1 MKSGKLL
8 LLLGTTFLS
17 YFSYSQ
23 DESQP
28 SDVGYIRIQLSDLTT
43 AEQVAAVDELIS
55 SKNGV
60 MMSRTDRN
68 TDTYLGYYLI
78 SSGLTE
84 TDFVTWIRSLGYST
98 ACVVTGVRD
107 GTPLKDFP
115 RECYKDELENMS
127 RTN

>member
-1 MKSGKLL
+1 MRPEKLL
-8 LLLGTTFLS
+8 LLLGITLFPFLS
-17 YFSYSQ
+17 YCQEETQS
-23 DESQP
+23 

-43 AEQVAAVDELIS
+43 PEQVAAVDELIR

-84 TDFVTWIRSLGYST
+84 VDFVAWIQSLGHT
-98 ACVVTGVRD
+98 TGCVVTGVRN

-127 RTN
+127 RTH